1 MMSPHYGSDN
11 DFANASG
18 FVVDT
23 SLAVCLEVAGW
34 TDDFIR
40 SITGRPEAVGDK
52 PRRLLLSP
60 TAYQNSAS
68 EFPRKLTTDYA
79 LWADLIASDP
89 SVLPGA
95 FGTTEGVAIQGIIR
109 QSHRNNGRKISRAD
123 AEEVYLARLHGFVLL
138 TGDNRQAEIAVAN
151 GVIAV
156 HKFTALEY
164 LTNAAALPD
173 ARRCAGLASLIANSN
188 RDQPCALPPNYQNRL
203 REIRRQRCLAGP

>member
-1 MMSPHYGSDN
+1 MHQYYGRYN

-23 SLAVCLEVAGW
+23 SLVVCLEIAGW

-109 QSHRNNGRKISRAD
+109 QSRQSGRAISRAD
-123 AEEVYLARLHGFVLL
+123 AEEVYLAGWHGFVLL
-138 TGDNRQAEIAVAN
+138 TGDNRQAEIAVSN

-164 LTNAAALPD
+164 LANAAALPD

-188 RDQPCALPPNYQNRL
+188 RGQPCALPPNYQNRL
-203 REIRRQRCLAGP
+203 REIRRQKCLAGP

>member
-1 MMSPHYGSDN
+1 MHQHYGGYN
-11 DFANASG
+11 DFAKATG

-23 SLAVCLEVAGW
+23 TLAVCLEVADW

-40 SITGRPEAVGDK
+40 SITGRSDAVGDK

-60 TAYQNSAS
+60 TAYQNSPN
-68 EFPRKLTTDYA
+68 EFPGKLTTDYA

-89 SVLPGA
+89 GVLPGD
-95 FGTTEGVAIQGIIR
+95 FGTTERDAIRGIIR
-109 QSHRNNGRKISRAD
+109 QSRRSGRAISRAD
-123 AEEVYLARLHGFVLL
+123 AEEVYLAGLHGFVLL

-151 GVIAV
+151 GVTAV

-164 LTNAAALPD
+164 MANVAELPN

-188 RDQPCALPPNYQNRL
+188 RGQPCGLPPSYQNRL
-203 REIRRQRCLAGP
+203 REIRRQKCLGGP